1 MIMIIIKN
9 DPPDTDVPTGRLY
22 LFDEHPDL
30 DTDRIPCLGCDV
42 PHKPTS
48 LNEDGYCVSC
58 MEELSNGF

>member
-9 DPPDTDVPTGRLY
+9 DPPASDFEILLED
-22 LFDEHPDL
+22 HPDL
-30 DTDRIPCLGCDV
+30 DEERIPCLGCDV